1 MRNSEER
8 EQNDTTDHRRNRA
21 GRKRAAAGAGAD
33 LDRVVLDRVAVCVGC
48 GHHASGPVG
57 ALRDKQGNAVGS
69 DATDKRLAASA

>member
-1 MRNSEER
+1 MAELSAADRALLQQAQ
-8 EQNDTTDHRRNRA
+8 EQAN
-21 GRKRAAAGAGAD
+21 GEG
-33 LDRVVLDRVAVCVGC
+33 LCVGC